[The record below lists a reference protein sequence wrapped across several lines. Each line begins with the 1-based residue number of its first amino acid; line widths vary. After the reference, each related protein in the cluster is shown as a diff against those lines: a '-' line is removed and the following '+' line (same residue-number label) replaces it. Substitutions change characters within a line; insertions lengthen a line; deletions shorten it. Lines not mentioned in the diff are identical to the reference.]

1 MFLKSKQL
9 TNVSNSS
16 LREGV
21 GFNDVGFSSSNMIRL
36 KGILSYFSYLNIN
49 GEISDEAFEA
59 LVRYACS
66 IFIENE
72 LEERVQFALE
82 QKVMNFWE
90 SKFTYALEK
99 YISTK

>member
-9 TNVSNSS
+9 TKLSNSS
-16 LREGV
+16 PSKEV
-21 GFNDVGFSSSNMIRL
+21 GLNDVDFSSSNMIRL

-66 IFIENE
+66 VFIENE

-82 QKVMNFWE
+82 QKVMSFWE
-90 SKFTYALEK
+90 SKFIYALEK
-99 YISTK
+99 YMARK